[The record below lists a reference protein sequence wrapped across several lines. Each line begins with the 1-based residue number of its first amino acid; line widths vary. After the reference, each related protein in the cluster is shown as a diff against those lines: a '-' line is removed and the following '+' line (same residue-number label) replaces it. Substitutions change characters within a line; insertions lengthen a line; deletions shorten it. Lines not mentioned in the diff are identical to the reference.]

1 MNRPLFFISQ
11 KCQTRAALPYRL
23 YSVQNDYY
31 TLPYDFSQSPVY
43 AFWSWTTVE
52 TKLCPPVK
60 TLNQLQPSASL
71 ADITSLSSI
80 LTYEFLGESRV
91 TQAGG

>member
-1 MNRPLFFISQ
+1 MSNASGSWLS
-11 KCQTRAALPYRL
+11 L

-52 TKLCPPVK
+52 TKLWW
-60 TLNQLQPSASL
+60 
-71 ADITSLSSI
+71 
-80 LTYEFLGESRV
+80 
-91 TQAGG
+91 